1 MASDKKIIAQ
11 NTLFLYVRMFLII
24 LVSLYT
30 VRVVIKTLDITDY
43 GIYTA
48 VGGIVLALSFL
59 SQTIASASQR
69 FFAYELG
76 RKDYLKLKRTFS
88 IIFIVYVAIALIIL
102 LIAETLGLWF
112 LNNVMTIP
120 SDRLEAANW
129 VYQFALFS
137 FIVKILT
144 NPYNAIIIARENM
157 KIYAYVSI
165 IEVFL
170 KLLIVYLLIVFS
182 VDKLKLYAVLIFVVT
197 CIVSAIYRFICCRKY
212 KEARFS
218 FYWDRTLF
226 RSVFSYSSWTLFG
239 TMAGVANNQ
248 GTNLILNVFFGPVLN
263 AAYSIAY
270 QVSTVIQQFSSNF
283 FMAIRP
289 PLIKSYAEKNYDY
302 MMQLFYLSSRFSF
315 LLLYAIILPL
325 ILEVEFILK
334 LWLGT
339 VGEYMVLFTQL
350 VLVYCLI
357 LAISNPITVIMQAA
371 KKVKLYHGV
380 VDSFVLLTLPLTYL
394 FFKLGYPPE
403 STLIVSIIVLLIA
416 HTLRIWVLAQIV
428 PFSLNDYFKKF
439 VFPAIIVV
447 VLSIIPTLFIQSL
460 FQNELIQFVVVCL
473 MSLLCILLCSYYI
486 VLTSEEKQQLIS
498 FILKRNRLND

>member
-1 MASDKKIIAQ
+1 M
-11 NTLFLYVRMFLII
+11 
-24 LVSLYT
+24 
-30 VRVVIKTLDITDY
+30 
-43 GIYTA
+43 
-48 VGGIVLALSFL
+48 
-59 SQTIASASQR
+59 
-69 FFAYELG
+69 
-76 RKDYLKLKRTFS
+76 
-88 IIFIVYVAIALIIL
+88 
-102 LIAETLGLWF
+102 
-112 LNNVMTIP
+112 
-120 SDRLEAANW
+120 
-129 VYQFALFS
+129 
-137 FIVKILT
+137 
-144 NPYNAIIIARENM
+144 
-157 KIYAYVSI
+157 
-165 IEVFL
+165 
-170 KLLIVYLLIVFS
+170 
-182 VDKLKLYAVLIFVVT
+182 KLYAVLIFVVT

-416 HTLRIWVLAQIV
+416 HALRIWVLAQIV